1 MKLQGILFHPVFHK
15 RTLFLKILIFDLE
28 MSIFLQLTPV
38 MKFDSSYLD
47 LRLDNNDF
55 CIFIWIRLEIEI
67 N

>member
-15 RTLFLKILIFDLE
+15 RTLFLKILILDLE
-28 MSIFLQLTPV
+28 MLIFLQLTPV
-38 MKFDSSYLD
+38 MKFDSSYID
-47 LRLDNNDF
+47 LILDNDI

>member
-15 RTLFLKILIFDLE
+15 RTLFLKILILDLE
-28 MSIFLQLTPV
+28 MLIFLQLTPV
-38 MKFDSSYLD
+38 MKFDSSYYID
-47 LRLDNNDF
+47 LVLDNDI

>member
-15 RTLFLKILIFDLE
+15 RILFLKILILDLE
-28 MSIFLQLTPV
+28 MSIFLQLIPV

-47 LRLDNNDF
+47 LRLDNDI